1 MKKIFLLSLIAMLSA
16 CAAVQDTPAAE
27 PSAISQESSPTPSET
42 TSVEPEDEAS
52 VEESPES
59 DQQASSDQAESSG
72 ETEVESEP
80 EESSTSDSD
89 SAPTKSP
96 TSAPEDTSDEV
107 APKLTLAT
115 VSANSSASSCWV
127 VIDGLVYDLT
137 SWISKHPG
145 GSGAILG
152 LCGGDG
158 TDQFSGKHG
167 GQAAPA
173 SALSEYLLGEIQ
185 R

>member
-16 CAAVQDTPAAE
+16 CAAVEDAPTLE
-27 PSAISQESSPTPSET
+27 PSAITQESSSAPSET
-42 TSVEPEDEAS
+42 TPMESEDGTS
-52 VEESPES
+52 MEESPEAGE
-59 DQQASSDQAESSG
+59 QASAEETESSG

-80 EESSTSDSD
+80 EESETSDSD
-89 SAPTKSP
+89 TEPTKSP
-96 TSAPEDTSDEV
+96 TSAPEETSDEV

-115 VSANSSASSCWV
+115 VSANNSASSCWV

-173 SALSEYLLGEIQ
+173 SNLSEYLLGEIQ